1 MTEVTDRLRAAVLSG
16 QELAMTD
23 LAFDGLR
30 IAMVN
35 ELIGSEYDQADKR
48 EHLYHGLKALDD
60 VRNALKDMVK
70 KGSDTRAIEAA
81 AQEFAASAGG
91 PLP

>member
-1 MTEVTDRLRAAVLSG
+1 MSDERLRAAVRSEN
-16 QELAMTD
+16 ELAMTD

-35 ELIGSEYDQADKR
+35 ELVGSEYDEAQKR

-60 VRNALKDMVK
+60 VRNALRDMVR
-70 KGSDTRAIEAA
+70 KGRDEKAIAEAA
-81 AQEFAASAGG
+81 AKFATSAGQ
-91 PLP
+91 